1 MIKLDPQELFEGLSE
16 ARQSVLNGEPIAD
29 PEIEVFH
36 FSFNNPEALRNEIIE
51 MLGEEDEDIAIAEQ
65 WEAERLAVCNADN
78 EAEKA
83 EWKAFLDS
91 LPAWQRQWDE
101 APLRRLKERRDA
113 ELSRSDIP
121 VPEGFDE
128 ALEEAR
134 EQRAQWLE
142 QQKALEREAQS
153 AELSGL
159 MVCGDDEWGR
169 R

>member
-1 MIKLDPQELFEGLSE
+1 MSHWTHFVTEEDIAQSE
-16 ARQSVLNGEPIAD
+16 A
-29 PEIEVFH
+29 PEVEVFH

-51 MLGEEDEDIAIAEQ
+51 MLAEEDEDIAIAEQ

-83 EWKAFLDS
+83 EWKEFLDS

-113 ELSRSDIP
+113 ELCRNDIP

-128 ALEEAR
+128 A
-134 EQRAQWLE
+134 WLE
-142 QQKALEREAQS
+142 SLEREARR
-153 AELSGL
+153 AELKGL
-159 MVCGDDEWGR
+159 SVCGDDEWGMR
-169 R
+169 

>member
-1 MIKLDPQELFEGLSE
+1 MIKFDPQDLFAGLSE
-16 ARQSVLNGEPIAD
+16 ATEAVRNGEPIAD

-36 FSFNNPEALRNEIIE
+36 FSFNNPEALRAEIIE
-51 MLGEEDEDIAIAEQ
+51 MLAEEDEDIAIAEQ
-65 WEAERLAVCNADN
+65 WEAERVALCNADN

-83 EWKAFLDS
+83 EWKEFLDS

-101 APLRRLKERRDA
+101 APLRRLKERRD
-113 ELSRSDIP
+113 E
-121 VPEGFDE
+121 
-128 ALEEAR
+128 
-134 EQRAQWLE
+134 
-142 QQKALEREAQS
+142 ALEREAQS

>member
-1 MIKLDPQELFEGLSE
+1 MSHWTHFITEDDV
-16 ARQSVLNGEPIAD
+16 AQSAT
-29 PEIEVFH
+29 PEHEVFH
-36 FSFNNPEALRNEIIE
+36 FSFNNPEALRAEIIE
-51 MLGEEDEDIAIAEQ
+51 MFAEEDEDIAMAEQ
-65 WEAERLAVCNADN
+65 WEAERVALCNADN

-101 APLRRLKERRDA
+101 APLRRLKERRD
-113 ELSRSDIP
+113 
-121 VPEGFDE
+121 E
-128 ALEEAR
+128 ALES
-134 EQRAQWLE
+134 
-142 QQKALEREAQS
+142 EAQS